1 MNAFDSIWMN
11 LSLSEDI
18 GCSDSQSSNDED
30 LPSIS
35 NTNISFQVIAS
46 SFSLKMG
53 YYSDLYI
60 AEK

>member
-1 MNAFDSIWMN
+1 MN

-35 NTNISFQVIAS
+35 NTNIYFQVIAS

-53 YYSDLYI
+53 CYSDLYI